1 MRKAFTLI
9 ELLVV
14 ISIIALLI
22 AILLPALGKAR
33 ESARRTLCLSNVKQI
48 GTALA
53 SYPIDHKGELPPK
66 YIEDSPTLGSS
77 SALTV
82 FGWLGKRGQGS
93 IYGNIGADV
102 RYLNDYLIGSPQVDH
117 DVPVAE
123 CPDDD
128 GTQTGGV
135 SMYDRVGTSYSS
147 THNGAYLD
155 LTDLGDDYG
164 SRKLADIRQTSRLI
178 SGMEHGGHFAAW
190 GVPPNIGVFA
200 GSNNTWWHEKDKF
213 SATFTD
219 GHAAIIEIPAAQF
232 NGDVH
237 LSGDGWVVDDRE

>member
-33 ESARRTLCLSNVKQI
+33 ASARRTLCLSNVKQI
-48 GTALA
+48 GTGLA
-53 SYPIDHKGELPPK
+53 AYPIDHKGALPPK
-66 YIEDSPTLGSS
+66 SIDHSPTLTAGTS
-77 SALTV
+77 LTV
-82 FGWLGKRGQGS
+82 FGWLGKLGQDS
-93 IYGNIGADV
+93 VYANIGADV
-102 RYLNDYLIGSPQVDH
+102 RYLNDYLVGSPQVNQE
-117 DVPVAE
+117 VPVAE

-135 SMYDRVGTSYSS
+135 SMYNRVGTSYSS
-147 THNGAYLD
+147 SHNAVYLD
-155 LTDLGDDYG
+155 LTDLGDNSG
-164 SRKLADIRQTSRLI
+164 SRKLDDIRQTSHLI

-190 GVPPNIGVFA
+190 GVPPISGVFA
-200 GSNNTWWHEKDKF
+200 ESNTTWWHDKDKY

-219 GHAAIIEIPAAQF
+219 GHAAIVEIPEAQF

-237 LSGDGWVVDDRE
+237 LSGDGWVVDERE